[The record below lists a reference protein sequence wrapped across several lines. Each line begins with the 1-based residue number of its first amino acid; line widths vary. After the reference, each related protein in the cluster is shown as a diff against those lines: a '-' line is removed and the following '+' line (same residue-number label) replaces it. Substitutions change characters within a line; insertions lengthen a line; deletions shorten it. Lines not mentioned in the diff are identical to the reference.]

1 MYRHSLLPRT
11 AVLLSLVAVL
21 LAGCGSTQTAPAPQR
36 KLIAEADPICAS
48 ASAKRAEANKRLGG
62 VTSLSSPKTL
72 ASIAE
77 TAPGVSTY
85 ENEAVAKLRQ
95 LTAPASI
102 ATDWQSML
110 AGLRQL
116 AKATGQ
122 LGTYAKEKNVTAAE
136 KLLAST
142 KGTRE
147 QLLTIATR
155 DGFANCGR
163 ND

>member
-1 MYRHSLLPRT
+1 MPSRSLLS
-11 AVLLSLVAVL
+11 VLTVLVAVL
-21 LAGCGSTQTAPAPQR
+21 ISGCGGAKSLPPAQS

-62 VTSLSSPKTL
+62 VTSLSSPTTL

-85 ENEAVAKLRQ
+85 ENEAVAKLRK
-95 LTAPASI
+95 LTAPTSI

-110 AGLRQL
+110 AGLQQL

-122 LGTYAKEKNVTAAE
+122 LGAYAKEKNVTAAE
-136 KLLAST
+136 KLLTST
-142 KGTRE
+142 KATRE

-163 ND
+163 AD